1 MCYTKKMKTF
11 KTYLDEMI
19 LSASGWRGIFASSN
33 NEEDDI
39 PTILDEHKAIVT
51 FAAKAFS
58 NYMIHKVGGTC
69 TIVVGSDS
77 RPTGKSIAD
86 TMLRAMISS
95 NITIKYIGIVAA
107 PEIMSYAKNFDGFVY
122 ISASHNPIGH
132 NGIKFGFSDG
142 GVMPGSEAKKLI
154 DEFKLLC
161 SSSTPLEDAEKI
173 FLTCSESVLRDVYN
187 NEKSNKQESYNAY
200 SSFSKHV
207 ISGEESVIKQEKFFT
222 RIKNSIK
229 NRKLTVVCDMNGSAR
244 TRSIDRDFFQS
255 LGIGFEDFN
264 NITGKI
270 VHSIIPEGKNL
281 EHCAK
286 KMEELQA
293 QGRTDVLL
301 GYMPD
306 CDGDRGNIV
315 YWNNETNK
323 AEILQAQEV
332 FALSVL
338 SELCYSIYKSESLSN
353 LNLGVAINGPTSM
366 RIDDIANALNT
377 TVFRAEV
384 GEANVVNCAREN
396 REKGYVIPIM
406 GEGSNG
412 GNITHPAAVRDPLN
426 TLYAL
431 IKLLVICSDSSKQ
444 GLFELWCTRTN
455 QMSKY
460 KDNFSLVDIMASLPN
475 YTTTGVSEKRAL
487 LKINTRDHAVLKR
500 KFQKI
505 FTSSWNER
513 KEDLQKRYSFYSWE
527 AVQTVGTTETI
538 NIDDFSL
545 SGTGGLKIC
554 FFNANKEVIASM
566 WMRGSGTEPVFRIMV
581 DIKNSNIQAEK
592 ELIAWE
598 TELLE
603 KADNV

>member
-1 MCYTKKMKTF
+1 MNTF
-11 KTYLDEMI
+11 KMHLDEMI
-19 LSASGWRGIFASSN
+19 LSASGWRGVFASSGS
-33 NEEDDI
+33 EEDDI
-39 PTILDEHKAIVT
+39 DDHKAIIT

-58 NYMIHKVGGTC
+58 NYMINKVGPTC
-69 TIVVGSDS
+69 SLVVGCDS
-77 RPTGKSIAD
+77 RPTGKVIAD
-86 TMLRAMISS
+86 TILRTLLAC
-95 NITIKYIGIVAA
+95 NITVKYIGIVAA
-107 PEIMSYAKNFDGFVY
+107 PEIMSYAKNFDGFIY

-142 GVMPGSEAKKLI
+142 GVMPGGEAKVLI
-154 DEFKLLC
+154 DGFKSLC
-161 SSSTPLEDAEKI
+161 NTQAPLEESKKI
-173 FLTCSESVLRDVYN
+173 LSACSQSVLNEVYS
-187 NEKSNKQESYNAY
+187 NETNSKNDAYNAY
-200 SSFSKHV
+200 LSFSKKV
-207 ISGEESVIKQEKFFT
+207 VSGEECSKKQEAFFT
-222 RIKNSIK
+222 MIKNSIVD
-229 NRKLTVVCDMNGSAR
+229 RKLTVVCDMNGSAR
-244 TRSIDRDFFQS
+244 IRSIDKDFFKS

-264 NITGKI
+264 NTTGKI
-270 VHSIIPEGKNL
+270 VHEIIPEGKNL

-323 AEILQAQEV
+323 AQILQAQEV

-338 SELCYSIYKSESLSN
+338 SELCYNIYKSDPSKELK
-353 LNLGVAINGPTSM
+353 LGVAVNGPTSM
-366 RIDDIANALNT
+366 RIDDITKALDAA
-377 TVFRAEV
+377 VFRAEV
-384 GEANVVNCAREN
+384 GEANVVNCSREN

-426 TLYAL
+426 TLFAL
-431 IKLLVICSDSSKQ
+431 IKLLVICSDSNNK
-444 GLFELWCTRTN
+444 GLFELWCNKTN
-455 QMSKY
+455 QMSIFKE
-460 KDNFSLVDIMASLPN
+460 NFSLVDILSTLPN
-475 YTTTGVSEKRAL
+475 YTTTGVSEERAL
-487 LKINTRDHAVLKR
+487 LKINTRDHSILK
-500 KFQKI
+500 KNFQEI

-513 KEDLQKRYSFYSWE
+513 KVELKKSYSFYSWE
-527 AVQTVGTTETI
+527 AIMTVGTKETRGI
-538 NIDDFSL
+538 EDFSL

-554 FFNANKEVIASM
+554 FFNEKHEAVASM

-581 DIKNSNIQAEK
+581 DIKNSNVDTEK

-598 TELLE
+598 TELLV